1 MIEINTMENEIKIN
15 INNPKHL
22 EKLYRDHKSAF
33 TVAFNSIYQDL
44 SNEPA
49 AQAWN
54 ERLNYK
60 DEHITW
66 GSKNEIIFIVVAAFV
81 GGLIAKMPTFLGVEY
96 DVYMSKNIGFVVFPI
111 LTAYFIWKQQLSMT
125 KLVLPL
131 ILFIASAI
139 FMNSLPYNEK
149 SATFILSTMH
159 LPIFLWSILGYA
171 FIGGDLNNNQKKIAF
186 LKYNGNFIVMTGLI
200 FISGMLFTGIT
211 LALFE
216 LLKMDIQTFYFEQ
229 IAVWALAAMPM
240 LSTYLI
246 QNNPD
251 LVNKISP
258 TIAKI
263 FTPIVFITLLVFLIA
278 LFYNGK
284 NIYNDRNFLL
294 VFNAVLIGVMA
305 IILFS
310 LTEATNN
317 TSSKFNLIILLGL
330 GLLTIIA
337 NAIALSAIL
346 FRLSEFGLSPNRI
359 AVLGANLL
367 IFIHLLFVSYGL
379 FKNLKGKASIQDVEG
394 NIALF
399 IPVYAVWAAFVTFIM
414 PFIFQF
420 I

>member
-1 MIEINTMENEIKIN
+1 MENEIKIN
-15 INNPKHL
+15 INNPKQL
-22 EKLYRDHKSAF
+22 EKLYRDHKGAF
-33 TVAFNSIYQDL
+33 TIAFNNIYQDL
-44 SNEPA
+44 RNEPA

-60 DEHITW
+60 DEQITW

-81 GGLIAKMPTFLGVEY
+81 GGLIAKMSSFLGIEY

-111 LTAYFIWKQQLSMT
+111 LTVYFIWKQQLSMN
-125 KLVLPL
+125 KLILPL
-131 ILFIASAI
+131 ILFIASTI

-149 SATFILSTMH
+149 SATFILSTIH

-186 LKYNGNFIVMTGLI
+186 LKFNGNFIVMTGLI
-200 FISGMLFTGIT
+200 FISGMFFTGIT

-317 TSSKFNLIILLGL
+317 TRSKFNLIILFGL

-337 NAIALSAIL
+337 NAIALSAIS
-346 FRLSEFGLSPNRI
+346 FRLSEFGISPNRL

-394 NIALF
+394 DIALF
-399 IPVYAVWAAFVTFIM
+399 IPAYAVWAAFITFIM
-414 PFIFQF
+414 PFIFKF

>member
-1 MIEINTMENEIKIN
+1 MENEIKIN
-15 INNPKHL
+15 INNPKQL
-22 EKLYRDHKSAF
+22 EKLYREHKGAF
-33 TVAFNSIYQDL
+33 TIAFNNIYQEL
-44 SNEPA
+44 INEPA

-81 GGLIAKMPTFLGVEY
+81 GGLIAKMPSFLGVEY

-125 KLVLPL
+125 KLILPL
-131 ILFIASAI
+131 ILFLGSAI
-139 FMNSLPYNEK
+139 FVNSLPYNEK
-149 SATFILSTMH
+149 SATFILSTIH

-171 FIGGDLNNNQKKIAF
+171 FIGGNLNNNQKKITF
-186 LKYNGNFIVMTGLI
+186 LKFNGNFIVMTGLI
-200 FISGMLFTGIT
+200 FISGMFFTGIT

-240 LSTYLI
+240 LSTFLI

-263 FTPIVFITLLVFLIA
+263 FTPIVFVTLLVFLFA
-278 LFYNGK
+278 LMYTGK
-284 NIYNDRNFLL
+284 DIYNDRNFLL

-317 TSSKFNLIILLGL
+317 TRSKFNLIILFGL
-330 GLLTIIA
+330 ALLAIIA

-367 IFIHLLFVSYGL
+367 VFIHLLLVSYGL

-394 NIALF
+394 DIALF
-399 IPVYAVWAAFVTFIM
+399 IPVYAVWAAFVTFAI
-414 PFIFQF
+414 PFIFKF

>member
-1 MIEINTMENEIKIN
+1 MENEIKIN
-15 INNPKHL
+15 INNPKQL
-22 EKLYRDHKSAF
+22 EKLYREHKGAF
-33 TVAFNSIYQDL
+33 TIAFNNIYQEIT
-44 SNEPA
+44 NEPA

-54 ERLNYK
+54 ERLNFK
-60 DEHITW
+60 DEQITW

-81 GGLIAKMPTFLGVEY
+81 GGLIAKMPSFLGVEY

-125 KLVLPL
+125 KLILPL
-131 ILFIASAI
+131 ILFLGSAI
-139 FMNSLPYNEK
+139 FINSLPYNEK
-149 SATFILSTMH
+149 SATFILSTIH
-159 LPIFLWSILGYA
+159 LPIFLWAILGYA

-186 LKYNGNFIVMTGLI
+186 LKFNGNFIVMTGLI
-200 FISGMLFTGIT
+200 FISGMFFTGIT

-229 IAVWALAAMPM
+229 IAVWGLAAMPM

-246 QNNPD
+246 QNNPE

-263 FTPIVFITLLVFLIA
+263 FTPIVFVTLLVFLIA
-278 LFYNGK
+278 LIYTGK
-284 NIYNDRNFLL
+284 DIYNDRNFLL

-317 TSSKFNLIILLGL
+317 TRSKFNFIILFGL
-330 GLLTIIA
+330 ALLAIIA

-367 IFIHLLFVSYGL
+367 VFIHLLIVSYGL

-394 NIALF
+394 DIALF
-399 IPVYAVWAAFVTFIM
+399 IPAYAIWAAFVTFAM

>member
-1 MIEINTMENEIKIN
+1 MENEIKIN
-15 INNPKHL
+15 INNPKQL

-33 TVAFNSIYQDL
+33 TIAFNNIYQEIT
-44 SNEPA
+44 NEPA
-49 AQAWN
+49 AQTWN

-60 DEHITW
+60 DEQITW

-81 GGLIAKMPTFLGVEY
+81 GGLIAKMPSFFGLDY
-96 DVYMSKNIGFVVFPI
+96 DVYMSKNLGFVVFPI
-111 LTAYFIWKQQLSMT
+111 LTVYFIWKQQLAMS
-125 KLVLPL
+125 KLILPL
-131 ILFIASAI
+131 ILFISSAI
-139 FMNSLPYNEK
+139 FINSLPYNEK
-149 SATFILSTMH
+149 SATFILSTIH

-171 FIGGDLNNNQKKIAF
+171 FIGGDLNNDQKKITF
-186 LKYNGNFIVMTGLI
+186 LKFNGNFIVMTGLI
-200 FISGMLFTGIT
+200 FISGMFFTGIT

-240 LSTYLI
+240 LSTFLI

-394 NIALF
+394 DIALF
-399 IPVYAVWAAFVTFIM
+399 IPVYAVWAAFVAFAI
-414 PFIFQF
+414 PFIFKF

>member
-1 MIEINTMENEIKIN
+1 MENEIKIN
-15 INNPKHL
+15 INNPKQL
-22 EKLYRDHKSAF
+22 EKLYRDHKGAF
-33 TVAFNSIYQDL
+33 TIAFNNIYQEL
-44 SNEPA
+44 TNEPA

-60 DEHITW
+60 DEQITW
-66 GSKNEIIFIVVAAFV
+66 GSKNEIIFIVLAAFV
-81 GGLIAKMPTFLGVEY
+81 GGLIAKMPSFLGIEY

-111 LTAYFIWKQQLSMT
+111 LTAYFIWKQQLSMN
-125 KLVLPL
+125 KLILPL

-149 SATFILSTMH
+149 SATFILSTIH

-186 LKYNGNFIVMTGLI
+186 LKFNGNFIVMTGLI
-200 FISGMLFTGIT
+200 FISGMFFTGIT

-294 VFNAVLIGVMA
+294 VFKAVLIGVMA

-317 TSSKFNLIILLGL
+317 TRSKFNLIILFGL
-330 GLLTIIA
+330 ALLAIIA
-337 NAIALSAIL
+337 NAIALSAIS
-346 FRLSEFGLSPNRI
+346 FRLSEFGISPNRL

-399 IPVYAVWAAFVTFIM
+399 IPAYAVWAAFVSFIM
-414 PFIFQF
+414 PFIFKF

>member
-1 MIEINTMENEIKIN
+1 MTKGNTMENEIKIN
-15 INNPKHL
+15 INNPKQL
-22 EKLYRDHKSAF
+22 EKLYRDHKTAF
-33 TVAFNSIYQDL
+33 TIAFNNIYQDL
-44 SNEPA
+44 RNEPA
-49 AQAWN
+49 AQVWN

-60 DEHITW
+60 DEQITW
-66 GSKNEIIFIVVAAFV
+66 GSKNEIIFIVVAAFM
-81 GGLIAKMPTFLGVEY
+81 GGLIAKMPSFLGVEY

-111 LTAYFIWKQQLSMT
+111 LTLYFIWKQKLAMT
-125 KLVLPL
+125 KFILPL
-131 ILFIASAI
+131 ILFIGSAI

-149 SATFILSTMH
+149 SATFILSTIH
-159 LPIFLWSILGYA
+159 LPIFLWAILGYA
-171 FIGGDLNNNQKKIAF
+171 FIGCDLNNSQKKIAF
-186 LKYNGNFIVMTGLI
+186 LKFNGNFIVMTGLI
-200 FISGMLFTGIT
+200 FISGMFFTGIT
-211 LALFE
+211 IALFG

-229 IAVWALAAMPM
+229 IAVWGLAAMPM

-246 QNNPD
+246 QNNPE

-263 FTPIVFITLLVFLIA
+263 FTPIVFVTLLVFLIA
-278 LFYNGK
+278 LIYTGK
-284 NIYNDRNFLL
+284 DIYNDRNFLL
-294 VFNAVLIGVMA
+294 LFNALLIGVMA

-317 TSSKFNLIILLGL
+317 TSAKFNFIILLGL
-330 GLLTIIA
+330 ALLAIIA

-394 NIALF
+394 DIALF
-399 IPVYAVWAAFVTFIM
+399 IPVYAVWAAFVTFAM
-414 PFIFQF
+414 PFIFKF

>member
-1 MIEINTMENEIKIN
+1 MENEIKIN
-15 INNPKHL
+15 INNPKQL
-22 EKLYRDHKSAF
+22 EKLYRDHKGAF
-33 TVAFNSIYQDL
+33 IIAFNNIYQEL
-44 SNEPA
+44 TNEPA

-60 DEHITW
+60 DEQITW
-66 GSKNEIIFIVVAAFV
+66 GSKNEIIFIVLAAFV
-81 GGLIAKMPTFLGVEY
+81 GGLIAKMPSFLGIEY

-111 LTAYFIWKQQLSMT
+111 LTAYFIWKQQLSMN

-131 ILFIASAI
+131 ILFTASAI

-149 SATFILSTMH
+149 SATFILSTIH

-186 LKYNGNFIVMTGLI
+186 LNFNGNFIVMTGLI
-200 FISGMLFTGIT
+200 FISGMFFTGIT

-317 TSSKFNLIILLGL
+317 TRSKFNLIILFGL
-330 GLLTIIA
+330 ALLAIIA
-337 NAIALSAIL
+337 NAIALSAIS
-346 FRLSEFGLSPNRI
+346 FRLSEFGISPNRL

-394 NIALF
+394 DIALF
-399 IPVYAVWAAFVTFIM
+399 IPAYAVWAAFITFIM
-414 PFIFQF
+414 PFIFKF

>member
-1 MIEINTMENEIKIN
+1 MENEIKIN
-15 INNPKHL
+15 INNPKQL
-22 EKLYRDHKSAF
+22 EKLYRDHKTAF
-33 TVAFNSIYQDL
+33 TIAFNNIYQEII
-44 SNEPA
+44 NEPA

-60 DEHITW
+60 DEQITW

-81 GGLIAKMPTFLGVEY
+81 GGLIAKMPSFFGIEY

-111 LTAYFIWKQQLSMT
+111 LTAYFIWKQQLPMT
-125 KLVLPL
+125 KLILPL
-131 ILFIASAI
+131 ILFIGSAI
-139 FMNSLPYNEK
+139 FINSLPYNEK
-149 SATFILSTMH
+149 STTFILTTIH

-171 FIGGDLNNNQKKIAF
+171 FIGGDLNNNHKKIAF
-186 LKYNGNFIVMTGLI
+186 LKFNGNFIVMTGLI
-200 FISGMLFTGIT
+200 FISGMFFSGIT

-240 LSTYLI
+240 LSTFLI

-317 TSSKFNLIILLGL
+317 ISSKFNLIILLGL

-367 IFIHLLFVSYGL
+367 IFIHLLIVSYGL

-394 NIALF
+394 DIALF
-399 IPVYAVWAAFVTFIM
+399 IPVYAVWAAFVTFVI
-414 PFIFQF
+414 PFIFKF

>member
-1 MIEINTMENEIKIN
+1 
-15 INNPKHL
+15 
-22 EKLYRDHKSAF
+22 
-33 TVAFNSIYQDL
+33 
-44 SNEPA
+44 
-49 AQAWN
+49 
-54 ERLNYK
+54 
-60 DEHITW
+60 
-66 GSKNEIIFIVVAAFV
+66 
-81 GGLIAKMPTFLGVEY
+81 
-96 DVYMSKNIGFVVFPI
+96 
-111 LTAYFIWKQQLSMT
+111 LT
-125 KLVLPL
+125 
-131 ILFIASAI
+131 
-139 FMNSLPYNEK
+139 YNEK
-149 SATFILSTMH
+149 SATFILSIIH

-171 FIGGDLNNNQKKIAF
+171 FIGGDLNNNQKKISF
-186 LKYNGNFIVMTGLI
+186 LKFNGNFIVMTGLI

-211 LALFE
+211 MALFG
-216 LLKMDIQTFYFEQ
+216 LLKMDITTFYFEQ

-263 FTPIVFITLLVFLIA
+263 FTPIVFVTLLVFLIA
-278 LFYNGK
+278 LFYNSK

-317 TSSKFNLIILLGL
+317 TSTKFNLFILFGL
-330 GLLTIIA
+330 ALLAIIA

-359 AVLGANLL
+359 VVLGANLL
-367 IFIHLLFVSYGL
+367 MFLHLLFVSYAL

-394 NIALF
+394 GIALF
-399 IPVYAVWAAFVTFIM
+399 IPAYAVWAAFVTFIM
-414 PFIFQF
+414 PFIFKF

>member
-1 MIEINTMENEIKIN
+1 MENEIRIN
-15 INNPKHL
+15 INNPKQL
-22 EKLYRDHKSAF
+22 EKLYRDHKGTF
-33 TVAFNSIYQDL
+33 TIAFNNIYQELTD
-44 SNEPA
+44 EPA

-54 ERLNYK
+54 ERLNFK

-66 GSKNEIIFIVVAAFV
+66 GNKNEIIFIVVAAFV
-81 GGLIAKMPTFLGVEY
+81 GGLIAKMPSFLGIEY

-111 LTAYFIWKQQLSMT
+111 LTAYFIWKQQLSMN
-125 KLVLPL
+125 KLILPL

-149 SATFILSTMH
+149 SATFILSTIH

-186 LKYNGNFIVMTGLI
+186 LKFNGNFIVMTGLI
-200 FISGMLFTGIT
+200 FISGMFFTGIT

-317 TSSKFNLIILLGL
+317 TRSKFNLIILFGL
-330 GLLTIIA
+330 ALLANIA
-337 NAIALSAIL
+337 NAIALSAIS
-346 FRLSEFGLSPNRI
+346 FRLSEFGLSPNRL

-367 IFIHLLFVSYGL
+367 IFIHLLLVSYGL
-379 FKNLKGKASIQDVEG
+379 FKNLNGKASIQDVEG

-399 IPVYAVWAAFVTFIM
+399 IPAYAAWAAFITFIM
-414 PFIFQF
+414 PFIFKF
-420 I
+420 N

>member
-1 MIEINTMENEIKIN
+1 MENEIKIN
-15 INNPKHL
+15 INNPKQL
-22 EKLYRDHKSAF
+22 EKLYREHKGAF
-33 TVAFNSIYQDL
+33 TIAFNNIYQEL
-44 SNEPA
+44 TNEPA

-54 ERLNYK
+54 ERINYK

-81 GGLIAKMPTFLGVEY
+81 GGLIAKMPSFFGIEY

-125 KLVLPL
+125 KLILPL
-131 ILFIASAI
+131 ILFLGSAI
-139 FMNSLPYNEK
+139 FVNSLPYNEK
-149 SATFILSTMH
+149 SATFILATIH
-159 LPIFLWSILGYA
+159 LPIFLWAILGYA

-186 LKYNGNFIVMTGLI
+186 LKFNGNFIVMTGLI
-200 FISGMLFTGIT
+200 FISGMFFTGIT

-229 IAVWALAAMPM
+229 IAVWGLAAMPM
-240 LSTYLI
+240 LSTFLI
-246 QNNPD
+246 QNNPE

-263 FTPIVFITLLVFLIA
+263 FTPIVFVTLLVFLSA
-278 LFYNGK
+278 LMYTGK
-284 NIYNDRNFLL
+284 DIYNDRNFLL

-317 TSSKFNLIILLGL
+317 TRSKFNLIILFGL
-330 GLLTIIA
+330 ALLAIIA

-367 IFIHLLFVSYGL
+367 VFIHLLLVSYGL

-394 NIALF
+394 DIALF
-399 IPVYAVWAAFVTFIM
+399 IPVYAVWAAFVTFAI
-414 PFIFQF
+414 PFIFKF